1 MKDGAFIYHGENDS
15 IDLFIYRKF
24 SYQELT
30 KILPLSFKFGEIKN
44 HHNYLIAFF
53 HNGADFVGSG
63 TMIDIKKLILEKS
76 MIDIL
81 NNDYP
86 SIKTQ
91 GFNLQ
96 EKEFDGIVSFSK
108 KQLQT

>member
-1 MKDGAFIYHGENDS
+1 MQNGAFIYHAENDS

-30 KILPLSFKFGEIKN
+30 KILPLSFKFGEIKK

-81 NNDYP
+81 NNDYQ

-96 EKEFDGIVSFSK
+96 EKEFDGLVSFSK
-108 KQLQT
+108 NQLI

>member
-30 KILPLSFKFGEIKN
+30 EILPLSFKFGEIKK

-63 TMIDIKKLILEKS
+63 TMIDIKKLIREKS

-81 NNDYP
+81 NNDYQ

-91 GFNLQ
+91 GFNL
-96 EKEFDGIVSFSK
+96 KKNEFDGIISFSK